1 MDVLEFKYC
10 FTLPDGSEETWNV
23 QLDKSKINLLGD
35 PSKHLPSW
43 TKLDFHQCP
52 NCPLGLDTHPNCPL
66 SVSLVDL
73 VTQFDRVLSYD
84 KIHLKVITEERVIFQ
99 ETTAQKGISSL
110 MGLLMATSGCPV
122 TSFFRPM
129 ARFHLPLAS
138 DEETIYRAT
147 SMYLLAQYF
156 IKKEEGNADFDMI
169 GLKKHYENIDIVN
182 ANIALRLRSAVKTD
196 SMINALVLLDSYAK
210 GFSSFSIDD
219 SLEEI
224 RYLFA
229 PYLMGGIENRSKSD
243 DNHG

>member
-10 FTLPDGSEETWNV
+10 FTLPDGSDETWNV
-23 QLDKSKINLLGD
+23 QLDKTKITLIDD
-35 PSKHLPSW
+35 PSRHFPFW

-52 NCPLGLDTHPNCPL
+52 HCPLALDTHPHCPL
-66 SVSLVDL
+66 AVSLVDL

-84 KIHLKVITEERVIFQ
+84 KIQLRVTTEERVIFQ

-138 DEETIYRAT
+138 DKETIYRAT
-147 SMYLLAQYF
+147 SMYLLAQYY
-156 IKKEEGNADFDMI
+156 IKRENGIADFDLI
-169 GLKKHYENIDIVN
+169 GFKKHYESIDIVN
-182 ANIALRLRSAVKTD
+182 SNIASRLRSAVKTD

-229 PYLMGGIENRSKSD
+229 PYFTG
-243 DNHG
+243 